1 MYIVFWN
8 INGKTGHG
16 EALEFA
22 IARAW
27 VEQGNRRYGAGSHRM
42 APVLGDA

>member
-1 MYIVFWN
+1 MYIVFWK

-16 EALEFA
+16 KPMRAD

-27 VEQGNRRYGAGSHRM
+27 VVRGNRKYGAGTHAM
-42 APVLGDA
+42 TPVEDA

>member
-16 EALEFA
+16 NPQEFA

-27 VEQGNRRYGAGSHRM
+27 VEQGNRRHGVGSHRM
-42 APVLGDA
+42 SPVLGDA